1 VRDFLTS
8 TVPQGDIEQHPFVIG
23 SCCFQIF
30 CRSQYIVWQS
40 MSLPDDADTDFVRF
54 HAGMIEQMATFLHKQ
69 IEQASHLA
77 WRTAEI
83 LGTEYE
89 NRNIGDTQI
98 LTPLQQFFNFIDT
111 ILVAFPCIQTNVACK
126 SAIAIQNQ
134 ADMGRGRAC
143 SHSSI
148 QMPFIPPV

>member
-1 VRDFLTS
+1 
-8 TVPQGDIEQHPFVIG
+8 
-23 SCCFQIF
+23 
-30 CRSQYIVWQS
+30 
-40 MSLPDDADTDFVRF
+40 
-54 HAGMIEQMATFLHKQ
+54 GMIEQMATFLHKQ

-83 LGTEYE
+83 LGTENE

-126 SAIAIQNQ
+126 SAIAIQKQ
-134 ADMGRGRAC
+134 SDMGRGRAC

-148 QMPFIPPV
+148 QMPFIPPVKWLAKKSQKALERQQSDPA